1 MVSSNFDLQI
11 RGNRISFV
19 ETFKLLGVKIDRELK
34 FDEHVINICKK
45 VNQKSAII
53 SKNGYLFS
61 TKFKEILFKSLVLTH
76 FDYCSTIFISINQ
89 ASLLKLE
96 KCFTKALKQILWI
109 RISHLNLEDQFKI
122 LKPFGILPL
131 LLRLFRHYCLF
142 TFSLIKNGR
151 SEFLLSKLKRL
162 EGMSLRNP
170 YQVQGFNLSVGKR
183 TFSRVAPKLLNSFIL
198 FHLDKNLNIF

>member
-1 MVSSNFDLQI
+1 MLFSRLSTNMVSSNFDLQI

-61 TKFKEILFKSLVLTH
+61 TKLKEILFKSLVLTH
-76 FDYCSTIFISINQ
+76 FDYCSNICISINQ

-96 KCFTKALKQILWI
+96 QRFTNALKQVLWI
-109 RISHLNLEDQFKI
+109 RISHLNLEDRFKT

-131 LLRLFRHYCLF
+131 LLRIFRHYCLL
-142 TFSLIKNGR
+142 TFSLFIL
-151 SEFLLSKLKRL
+151 FI
-162 EGMSLRNP
+162 EGMSLRTH
-170 YQVQGFNLSVGKR
+170 YQVPDFNLS
-183 TFSRVAPKLLNSFIL
+183 TYIL
-198 FHLDKNLNIF
+198 VKIHFQELHRNF